1 MLKIYSLKNL
11 ERLLTSNGVDIST
24 WGKGSAK
31 TLSHLLQELIKKECT
46 IYVREGRVVR
56 GVHALSI
63 NVIFKDE
70 ILKEEYQ
77 KFKDGRIRRR
87 KMDCSVAEKLNSD
100 EINDADNSVSRAM
113 AEELQIYDIKNN
125 QIKGGEK
132 ASRSRESD
140 SYPGTLM
147 DITLYRYD
155 VTLQEHQYNPYG
167 YVEHQ
172 EDKDTFF
179 VWVKKI

>member
-11 ERLLTSNGVDIST
+11 ERLLTGNGVDIST

-31 TLSHLLQELIKKECT
+31 TLSHLLQELIKSECT

-56 GVHALSI
+56 VVHALSI
-63 NVIFKDE
+63 NVLFKDE
-70 ILKEEYQ
+70 ILKEGYQ

-113 AEELQIYDIKNN
+113 AEELQIYDIKNS
-125 QIKGGEK
+125 QIKKGERII
-132 ASRSRESD
+132 RSRESD

-147 DITLYRYD
+147 DITLYKYD
-155 VTLQEHQYNPYG
+155 VILKEHQYSPNG

-179 VWVKKI
+179 VWIKKI